1 MTVTKHFVYGHL
13 VRRST
18 ARHWPKPTQAELE
31 ILTTLWE
38 RGPSTVKQVHQA
50 LAERRETGYTTVLKL
65 MQIMAEKGLV
75 VRDETLRA
83 HVYHAAPHKKDM
95 QGQLLDDLLE
105 RAFGGSAAQLVLH
118 ALSRHKAT
126 PQELTE
132 IRRMLQALKA

>member
-1 MTVTKHFVYGHL
+1 

-31 ILTTLWE
+31 ILTALWE
-38 RGPSTVKQVHQA
+38 RGPCTVKQVHQA
-50 LAERRETGYTTVLKL
+50 LADRRETGYTTVLKL

-75 VRDETLRA
+75 VRDETARA
-83 HVYHAAPHKKDM
+83 HVYHAAPRRKDM

-126 PQELTE
+126 PEELTE